1 MTLPSRS
8 REAERNFS
16 KLSVLKKKFRSTMLQ
31 ERVNY
36 LSVVSIQNDITKQ
49 LSYDEVIRVCAAKK

>member
-1 MTLPSRS
+1 
-8 REAERNFS
+8 
-16 KLSVLKKKFRSTMLQ
+16 MLE